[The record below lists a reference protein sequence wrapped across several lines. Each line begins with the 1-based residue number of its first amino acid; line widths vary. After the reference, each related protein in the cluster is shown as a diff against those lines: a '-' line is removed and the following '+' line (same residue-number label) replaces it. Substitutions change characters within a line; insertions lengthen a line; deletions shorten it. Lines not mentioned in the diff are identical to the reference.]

1 MVVRVLDERVH
12 GKDDQ
17 IRLGFGV
24 INEIEIDEFLLLD
37 VLRLHVLEYVRKETA
52 DIFREML

>member
-1 MVVRVLDERVH
+1 MVVRVFDERVH

-17 IRLGFGV
+17 IRLGFCV
-24 INEIEIDEFLLLD
+24 INEIEIDEFLLFD

-52 DIFREML
+52 DIF